1 MLFLASIAG
10 VLVLLGFVPQVI
22 RSYKRKQ
29 MEDVS
34 SFLMILIAVGM
45 FLWII
50 YGIYRQDP
58 TIIGT
63 NVGGMTL
70 NLILL
75 GMKYKYTR
83 KS

>member
-50 YGIYRQDP
+50 YGVYRQDP

-63 NVGGMTL
+63 NVGGMAL